1 MNQTLS
7 QLETSAAFGLYWPTW
22 LAVAG
27 IAVFCLLGLYAGF
40 LFFADQRLMARFRFL
55 LPATL
60 RGRIMLSITLAAML
74 PTISLALVLMERTA
88 NERLNRSADLM
99 KSQVTNFAGMAD
111 YFLDQRITKLEASAA
126 DIDLD
131 IEASPEAQQSLEQIY
146 LASPGFLS
154 LLLVDTDGL
163 AIASAG
169 SGTMN
174 IEPLPVDTGY
184 LRKPLKSGMT
194 FLSGIT
200 HPPGNDVT
208 TTAAI
213 SIPVKDNT
221 GSVTGMLVGYFSFS
235 GFRRMQSPLLT
246 RSNIEPILLDG
257 NGKVLYSGKSVG
269 TLMSQ
274 DLIDQS
280 LLAESYAGDD
290 KLFSFTRPASDAGPL
305 RRYLATGQTLRSGWR
320 IYLIQPLEGLERAML
335 GEYQVALAWLGGALI
350 ISICL
355 ALAMVSGIS
364 GPLESLDRSL
374 REFDLNALR
383 NRTTPPAAAPLE
395 VRSIFKHLGE
405 LEERMLSTYNR
416 LRKALT
422 QGEKLR
428 GELIYVISNRE
439 KEIETRT
446 EELKEANSTL
456 ERLSREDSLTGLA
469 NRRWFAQFLTQT
481 WRSALRDNK
490 AISILLIDIDDF
502 KSYND
507 TYGHQKGDD
516 CLKLVAQAIHRTV
529 GRASD
534 LVSRY
539 GGEEFVVVL
548 GDTPLEGALQI
559 AEQIRAAVES
569 LHIPHKA
576 AKFHRNITLSIG
588 VTSTLPTHDSQPE
601 TILIAADRAMY
612 NAKRDGKN
620 RVAFSTA
627 ARTGTYQSLIVS
639 NDAPTRPS

>member
-1 MNQTLS
+1 M
-7 QLETSAAFGLYWPTW
+7 
-22 LAVAG
+22 VG

-40 LFFADQRLMARFRFL
+40 LFFADQRLVARFRIL

-74 PTISLALVLMERTA
+74 PAISLALVLMERTA
-88 NERLNRSADLM
+88 NERLDRSADLM
-99 KSQVTNFAGMAD
+99 KSQAINFADMAD
-111 YFLDQRITKLEASAA
+111 YFLGQRIANLKASAV
-126 DIDLD
+126 DIDID
-131 IEASPEAQQSLEQIY
+131 IGTQPEAQELLDQIHDA
-146 LASPGFLS
+146 LPKFLS
-154 LLLVDTDGL
+154 LLLVDTGGFI
-163 AIASAG
+163 IAATGFDTRTIDS
-169 SGTMN
+169 
-174 IEPLPVDTGY
+174 LPVDTDY
-184 LRKPLKSGMT
+184 VRNPLESGAA
-194 FLSGIT
+194 FLSGLI
-200 HPPGNDVT
+200 HLPGNDMAEV
-208 TTAAI
+208 AAI
-213 SIPVKDNT
+213 SIPVKDDAGNVA
-221 GSVTGMLVGYFSFS
+221 GALVGYFNFS
-235 GFRRMQSPLLT
+235 GFQRMRLPLLT
-246 RSNIEPILLDG
+246 KSNIEPILLDS
-257 NGKVLYSGKSVG
+257 NSKVLYAHKPGG
-269 TLMSQ
+269 TVVDQ
-274 DLIDQS
+274 KLIDHS
-280 LLAESYAGDD
+280 LLAMPYAGDD
-290 KLFSFTRPASDAGPL
+290 TLFGFIKPASDVSPL
-305 RRYLATGQTLRSGWR
+305 RRYLATGHTLRGGWR
-320 IYLIQPLEGLERAML
+320 IYLMQPLEGLERAMIS
-335 GEYQVALAWLGGALI
+335 EYQVALAWLGGALI

-355 ALAMVSGIS
+355 ALAMVTGIS

-374 REFDLNALR
+374 REFDLNEPQKRPEA
-383 NRTTPPAAAPLE
+383 PAAAPLE
-395 VRSIFKHLGE
+395 VRSIFEHLGD
-405 LEERMLSTYNR
+405 LEERMRATYNW
-416 LRKALT
+416 LRKALV

-446 EELKEANSTL
+446 EELKVANAAL

-469 NRRWFAQFLTQT
+469 NRRWFAQFLAQT

-502 KSYND
+502 KPYND

-569 LHIPHKA
+569 LGIPHKA
-576 AKFHRNITLSIG
+576 AKYHQHVTLSIG
-588 VTSTLPTHDSQPE
+588 VTSTLPTHDTQPE

-620 RVAFSTA
+620 RVAYSTA
-627 ARTGTYQSLIVS
+627 ARTGTYQSLIVTS
-639 NDAPTRPS
+639 DTPTRPS